1 MAIKRESK
9 CPLCGSTLAAAEL
22 LDACTE
28 IIDLRL
34 GVLEAHCPHCQ
45 GYLEVLPASGRL
57 DVGYLIGP
65 GKERFDVAL
74 TLAFEGLEVRSR
86 DDPHCLTLAA
96 PQRAWAFRE

>member
-1 MAIKRESK
+1 MAIKCDSR
-9 CPLCGSTLAAAEL
+9 CPLCGARVTAAEL

-28 IIDLRL
+28 LIDPRR
-34 GVLEAHCPHCQ
+34 GVLEARCPHCQ
-45 GYLEVLPASGRL
+45 GYLEVLPASGRV
-57 DVGYLIGP
+57 DVGYLIGA

-74 TLAFEGLEVRSR
+74 TLPFEGLELRST